1 MRDVVAVFII
11 TGRFVRLEQGGCVG
25 IDAGGTLIKLAYVLD
40 GTLVL
45 KRYVAD
51 DIKKAAEFVEGEFP
65 EAQLCITGGKS
76 LPMQSL
82 FAREARRMVE
92 FEATCS
98 GVRYLLAKEG
108 LPLES
113 FVLTNVGTGTSIHHV
128 TNGGHSRIGGTGVG
142 GGTLLGLSALLT
154 GIADYS
160 EIVRRSQQGSREA
173 IDLKVSHIYEGAEPP
188 ISGELTASNFGRV
201 PRLGLGRDAVSRDMV
216 NRDPVSDAQGDPV
229 GASGVAGTPGLIGAP
244 KSIGTTSGSEYGVDD
259 LLASVVG
266 LVGETVATSSVL
278 AAGPNGAHAIVY
290 IGSSFVDNPLL
301 ARIVSDYTRLRGAV
315 PVMLQDGAFSGAI
328 GALQALRELP
338 PTEQTK

>member
-1 MRDVVAVFII
+1 MVM
-11 TGRFVRLEQGGCVG
+11 
-25 IDAGGTLIKLAYVLD
+25 
-40 GTLVL
+40 
-45 KRYVAD
+45 KRYAAD
-51 DIKKAAEFVEGEFP
+51 DIHKAVEFVEGKFP
-65 EAQLCITGGKS
+65 GAQLCITGGKS
-76 LPMQSL
+76 LLMQSL
-82 FAREARRMVE
+82 FAREARMLVE

-98 GVRYLLAKEG
+98 GVRYLLERAG
-108 LPLES
+108 LPFES

-128 TNGGHSRIGGTGVG
+128 TSGGHSRIGGTGVG

-160 EIVRRSQQGSREA
+160 EIVSRSRQGSRET

-188 ISGELTASNFGRV
+188 ISGDLTASNFGRV
-201 PRLGLGRDAVSRDMV
+201 LRMGQD
-216 NRDPVSDAQGDPV
+216 QGEF
-229 GASGVAGTPGLIGAP
+229 GGKERSTSSASTAGGKGKEAGMQANGAP
-244 KSIGTTSGSEYGVDD
+244 ATANVPGHGVDD

-278 AAGPNGAHAIVY
+278 AAGQCGASTVVY

-301 ARIVSDYTRLRGAV
+301 AQIVSDYTRLRGAE

-338 PTEQTK
+338 AV

>member
-1 MRDVVAVFII
+1 LKRFWN
-11 TGRFVRLEQGGCVG
+11 TGRFVRLEQGGYVG
-25 IDAGGTLIKLAYVLD
+25 IDAGGTLIKMAFVS
-40 GTLVL
+40 GNKLVF
-45 KRYVAD
+45 KRYAAD
-51 DIKKAAEFVEGEFP
+51 GIDKAVEFVKSEFP

-76 LPMQSL
+76 LLMQSL
-82 FAREARRMVE
+82 FARDIRQLVE

-98 GVRYLLAKEG
+98 GVRYLLAKSG
-108 LPLES
+108 LLLDS
-113 FVLTNVGTGTSIHHV
+113 FVLTNVGTGTSIHQV
-128 TNGGHSRIGGTGVG
+128 TGGGHSRLGGTGVG

-154 GIADYS
+154 GIADYG
-160 EIVRRSQQGSREA
+160 EIVIRSQQGSRET

-201 PRLGLGRDAVSRDMV
+201 LQTGSGLSGRRETIDGQDDMAGATGSTETPPSSRLS
-216 NRDPVSDAQGDPV
+216 V
-229 GASGVAGTPGLIGAP
+229 GA
-244 KSIGTTSGSEYGVDD
+244 YGIND

-278 AAGPNGAHAIVY
+278 AAGQCGGSAIVY

-301 ARIVSDYTRLRGAV
+301 AQVVSGYTKLRGAD

-338 PTEQTK
+338 EA